1 MKSEFEKKKFKVIL
15 DCIKNAPYSLTLIFS
30 NFLSSFLSVIG
41 LPLLIFAYQYSQ
53 SESKEE
59 LPYNEKL
66 EYIFQIIQID
76 LNFYSLLTVSL
87 ILIILGQTCLGF
99 IELMNRYIHIKVVR
113 DNSIKLINYFK
124 DAKWIK
130 ILEDKSGK
138 FQYAMNNESLSSAQV
153 VLDSLRLAS
162 ASIQIIFYMVTS
174 IYFSL
179 KITSI
184 LLVFFIIMGII
195 TIIAT
200 SKINF
205 LANLFNL
212 GRVHIAESVSNISN
226 NKKYIKSSSIPFFF
240 EEIYSKIKKAWDYD
254 WSLHLISF
262 FLRYILFILTVI
274 IFSSLLV
281 FYKELN
287 TSFEEVT
294 ITILIFL
301 RTTPVF
307 LKLSESYS
315 SINEQIPAHEN
326 FKKRLNEFKYNKEK
340 IGKIKYI
347 PNTGIYFTNV
357 SFKYPNTK
365 KNIISKLNLKI
376 EPKRSYAIIGE
387 SGSGKTTI
395 IDMIAGLLQPTSGSI
410 YYGNINHKHIDI
422 ISFRKEIS
430 YISQNISLFDGT
442 IKENILMGRNKTLKE
457 IVKACKSTLA
467 YEFINKM
474 PGKFNTKL
482 GENGLKVSGGQ
493 KQRILLARALLSDS
507 SIIILD
513 EATNQLDE
521 ITSEYIKNSIKK
533 LERLKT
539 IIIISHDKNIEKI
552 VDKTL
557 KI

>member
-1 MKSEFEKKKFKVIL
+1 MKSEFETKKLKIIL
-15 DCIKNAPYSLTLIFS
+15 DCIKEAPYSLALIIS
-30 NFLSSFLSVIG
+30 NLISSFLSVIG
-41 LPLLIFAYQYSQ
+41 LPLLIFSYQYSQ
-53 SESKEE
+53 TKNKKE

-66 EYIFQIIQID
+66 EYIFHIIQID
-76 LNFYSLLTVSL
+76 LNFYSLLIISL

-99 IELMNRYIHIKVVR
+99 IELINRYVHIKVVK
-113 DNSIKLINYFK
+113 DNSINLINYFK

-162 ASIQIIFYMVTS
+162 ATIQIIFYMITS

-184 LLVFFIIMGII
+184 LLVFFIILGFI

-205 LANLFNL
+205 LANLFNF
-212 GRVHIAESVSNISN
+212 GRIQIAESISNISN

-240 EEIYSKIKKAWDYD
+240 EEIYLKIKKAWNYD
-254 WSLHLISF
+254 WRLHLVSF
-262 FLRYILFILTVI
+262 FLRYSLFILTVI
-274 IFSSLLV
+274 IFSALLI
-281 FYKELN
+281 FYKELD

-315 SINEQIPAHEN
+315 SLNEQIPAHEN
-326 FKKRLNEFKYNKEK
+326 FKKRLKEFKYNREK
-340 IGKIKYI
+340 IGKITYSRDSNICFK
-347 PNTGIYFTNV
+347 NV
-357 SFKYPNTK
+357 FFKYPKTK
-365 KNIISKLNLKI
+365 KNIISKLNIFI
-376 EPKRSYAIIGE
+376 EPKKSYAIIGK

-395 IDMIAGLLQPTSGSI
+395 IDLIAGLLKPTSGKI
-410 YYGNINHKHIDI
+410 YYGNIDQNNIDI
-422 ISFRKEIS
+422 ISFRKEVS
-430 YISQNISLFDGT
+430 YISQNVSLFDGT
-442 IKENILMGRNKTLKE
+442 IKENILMGKDKPLKE
-457 IVKACKSTLA
+457 IIKACKATLA
-467 YEFINKM
+467 YKFINKM
-474 PGKFNTKL
+474 PKKFHTKL
-482 GENGLKVSGGQ
+482 GENGLKISGGQ
-493 KQRILLARALLSDS
+493 KQRILLTRALLSDS

-533 LERLKT
+533 LKKIKT
-539 IIIISHDKNIEKI
+539 LIIVSHDKNISKI
-552 VDKTL
+552 VDKTI